1 MPPIIF
7 GRGDKTEGKSL
18 EEGTCNLKLQISID
32 GKTYET
38 EVEVLEDDAMPR
50 QHNYGTYQPL
60 HATVP
65 STPVGGAQAP
75 SATAKDAKE
84 SVSEDKVCRSPV
96 TGIVIKVNVEPGQN
110 IQANDLIMV
119 LEAMKMETNVTAH
132 SAGKVKNVRVAQG
145 DSVKVNQV
153 IVELE

>member
-1 MPPIIF
+1 
-7 GRGDKTEGKSL
+7 
-18 EEGTCNLKLQISID
+18 LKLQISID

-50 QHNYGTYQPL
+50 QPSYGPYQPL

-65 STPVGGAQAP
+65 STPVAGAQAP
-75 SATAKDAKE
+75 SPAAKE
-84 SVSEDKVCRSPV
+84 ATESASEDKLCRSPV
-96 TGIVIKVNVEPGQN
+96 TGIVIKVNVDPGQA

-132 SAGKVKNVRVAQG
+132 RAGTVKSVRVAQG
-145 DSVKVNQV
+145 DAVKLNQV
-153 IVELE
+153 VVEFA